1 MIAMLTGEL
10 HNFQGNRGIIDVR
23 GVGYEVFA
31 TQTAFDSWTGE
42 ESVTVWVSTQVR
54 EGSFQLYGFEEM
66 SSRDAFETLL
76 SVSGVG
82 PKMALA
88 TLDTLSPS
96 ALAQAVATDDVVT
109 LSRVPGVGK
118 KTAQRLALELKGK
131 LSDGFQTPT
140 TRTSTASR
148 TPADPLPLALARL
161 GYTKSEIDRAQ
172 QGLRAEGISSDTDIS
187 SRLRAALKVL
197 SRNQ

>member
-10 HNFQGNRGIIDVR
+10 RDYQGNRGIIDVR
-23 GVGYEVFA
+23 DVGYEVFA
-31 TQTAFDSWTGE
+31 TLSSFDSWMGQE
-42 ESVTVWVSTQVR
+42 RVTVWVSTQVR
-54 EGSFQLYGFEEM
+54 EGSFQLFAFGDM
-66 SSRDAFETLL
+66 SARDAFETLL

-88 TLDTLSPS
+88 ILDTLAPS
-96 ALAQAVATDDVVT
+96 ALALAVAKDDLVT

-131 LSDGFQTPT
+131 LSEGFEV
-140 TRTSTASR
+140 TSPRPAPSR
-148 TPADPLPLALARL
+148 TPADPLPLALAQL

-172 QGLRAEGISSDTDIS
+172 HCLRDEGMSPDTDVS
-187 SRLRAALKVL
+187 SRLRAALKIL
-197 SRNQ
+197 SRQQ